1 VILSIPRALPW
12 VPSWAAPP
20 RLASPRLPQG
30 AAERGAGSLISVF
43 QAAARPFEVDD
54 WRKMMATAEA
64 STRRSAPVSR
74 TAAQLVI
81 GEHHIYDF

>member
-12 VPSWAAPP
+12 VPSWAVPP

-43 QAAARPFEVDD
+43 QAAAGPFEVDD
-54 WRKMMATAEA
+54 WRKMATAEA

-74 TAAQLVI
+74 AAVQFAI
-81 GEHHIYDF
+81 GEHHISDV

>member
-1 VILSIPRALPW
+1 
-12 VPSWAAPP
+12 
-20 RLASPRLPQG
+20 
-30 AAERGAGSLISVF
+30 VF

-64 STRRSAPVSR
+64 STRRSAPDSR

>member
-1 VILSIPRALPW
+1 
-12 VPSWAAPP
+12 
-20 RLASPRLPQG
+20 
-30 AAERGAGSLISVF
+30 VF

-74 TAAQLVI
+74 AAVQFTI
-81 GEHHIYDF
+81 GEHHISDV